1 MEGNVLLTIR
11 INSTAQKVD
20 ILLIGLMY
28 FSIFQI
34 LLEVSSFSDLS
45 ECGGS
50 NRKTMDQNIPI
61 LITQEQKI

>member
-45 ECGGS
+45 ECVGEVIERQWIRTS
-50 NRKTMDQNIPI
+50 QY
-61 LITQEQKI
+61 